1 MSFTRPQR
9 GRPRGII
16 RRLLRWLILLV
27 VAALL
32 LSVGWVVAY
41 KYVDPPTTSLMLRD
55 TLEGHSVAYS
65 WRDLDRIDPNMPRAV
80 ITAEDRDFCAHNGF
94 DMDAIRDAFERNQ
107 EGGTLRGGSTISQQ
121 TAKNAFLWVERSWVR
136 KGLEAYFTFLIE
148 QIWGKRRI
156 MEVYLNIAET
166 GINTYGVEEGAKRYF
181 GHGADTLSRREAAQ
195 IAAVL
200 PSPQKRSG
208 KNPKGQVR
216 RYARNVERWIRVV
229 KDEGLDACLA
239 LDDGAGR

>member
-1 MSFTRPQR
+1 MSFSRPQR
-9 GRPRGII
+9 GRSRRLLP
-16 RRLLRWLILLV
+16 RLLRWLVILVL
-27 VAALL
+27 AAFL
-32 LSVGWVVAY
+32 LSVGWVFAY
-41 KYVDPPTTSLMLRD
+41 KFIDPPTTSLMLRD

-65 WRDLDRIDPNMPRAV
+65 WRDLDDIDPNMPRAV
-80 ITAEDRDFCAHNGF
+80 ITAEDRDFCTHNGF

-107 EGGTLRGGSTISQQ
+107 EGGKLRGGSTVSQQ

-166 GINTYGVEEGAKRYF
+166 GINTYGVEEGARRYF

-208 KNPKGQVR
+208 KNPQGQVR
-216 RYARNVERWIRVV
+216 RYARNIERWIRVV
-229 KDEGLDACLA
+229 KDEQLDTCLGL
-239 LDDGAGR
+239 

>member
-1 MSFTRPQR
+1 MSFTNPQR
-9 GRPRGII
+9 RPS
-16 RRLLRWLILLV
+16 RRIFRRVLGWMLIL
-27 VAALL
+27 VAAFFL
-32 LSVGWVVAY
+32 LSIGWVFAY
-41 KYVDPPTTSLMLRD
+41 RYIDPPTTSLMLRD
-55 TLEGHSVAYS
+55 GLEGHSVAYS

-80 ITAEDRDFCAHNGF
+80 ITAEDRDFCTHKGF
-94 DMDAIRDAFERNQ
+94 DMAAIRDAFERNQ
-107 EGGTLRGGSTISQQ
+107 QGGSLRGGSTVSQQ
-121 TAKNAFLWVERSWVR
+121 TAKNAFLWAERSWVR

-148 QIWGKRRI
+148 RIWGKRRI

-208 KNPKGQVR
+208 KNPKGEVR
-216 RYARNVERWIRVV
+216 RYARNIERWIRVV
-229 KDEGLDACLA
+229 KDERLDACLA
-239 LDDGAGR
+239 LDDRA

>member
-9 GRPRGII
+9 GRSR
-16 RRLLRWLILLV
+16 RLFARLLRWLLILV
-27 VAALL
+27 VAVLL
-32 LSVGWVVAY
+32 LSVGWVFAY
-41 KYVDPPTTSLMLRD
+41 KFVDPPTTSLMLRD
-55 TLEGHSVAYS
+55 AIEGHSVAYS
-65 WRDLDRIDPNMPRAV
+65 WRDLDQIDPNMPRAV
-80 ITAEDRDFCAHNGF
+80 ITAEDRDFCTHNGF
-94 DMDAIRDAFERNQ
+94 DMAAIRDAFERNQ
-107 EGGTLRGGSTISQQ
+107 QGGTLRGGSTISQQ

-166 GINTYGVEEGAKRYF
+166 GIHTYGVEEGAKRYF
-181 GHGADTLSRREAAQ
+181 GHGADSLSRREAAQ

-208 KNPKGQVR
+208 KNPQGQVR

-239 LDDGAGR
+239 LDDRS

>member
-1 MSFTRPQR
+1 MSFTNPQR
-9 GRPRGII
+9 RPS
-16 RRLLRWLILLV
+16 RRILRRVLGWVLIL
-27 VAALL
+27 VAALFL
-32 LSVGWVVAY
+32 LSIGWVFAY
-41 KYVDPPTTSLMLRD
+41 KYIDPPTTSLMLRD
-55 TLEGHSVAYS
+55 GLEGHSVAYS

-80 ITAEDRDFCAHNGF
+80 ITAEDRDFCTHNGF
-94 DMDAIRDAFERNQ
+94 DMAAIRDAFERNQ
-107 EGGTLRGGSTISQQ
+107 AGGKLRGGSTVSQQ
-121 TAKNAFLWVERSWVR
+121 TAKNAFLWAERSWVR

-148 QIWGKRRI
+148 RIWGKRRI

-208 KNPKGQVR
+208 KNPKGEVR
-216 RYARNVERWIRVV
+216 RYARNIERWIRVV
-229 KDEGLDACLA
+229 KDERLDTCLGLQ
-239 LDDGAGR
+239 